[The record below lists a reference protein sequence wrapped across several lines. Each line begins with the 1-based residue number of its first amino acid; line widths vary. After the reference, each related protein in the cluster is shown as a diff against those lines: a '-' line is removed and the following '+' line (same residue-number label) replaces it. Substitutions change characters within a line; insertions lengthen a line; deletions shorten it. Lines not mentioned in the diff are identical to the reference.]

1 MLKINQKTHE
11 ITMLG
16 NSEVLKDEIGTL
28 MLAFV
33 GESAKHS
40 KEAALDV
47 YSHYVKTI
55 AGIAGYLDDRFG
67 IDVEELLEEELEEVE
82 QKAKEEE
89 KPKKAPQIDK
99 ELDDAINAFFSSLD
113 DIIAKKKGDK

>member
-1 MLKINQKTHE
+1 MLEINKSKSKIAMCGDSDT
-11 ITMLG
+11 
-16 NSEVLKDEIGTL
+16 LKDEIGTL
-28 MLAFV
+28 MLSFA

-47 YSHYVKTI
+47 YNHYVKSL

-67 IDVEELLEEELEEVE
+67 IDVGALLEEELEEVE

-89 KPKKAPQIDK
+89 KPKKAPPIDK
-99 ELDDAINAFFSSLD
+99 ELDDAISAFFSSLD
-113 DIIAKKKGDK
+113 EIIAKKKGDK